1 MMAAYNDN
9 RVSGLYFVSYMMVTF
24 FFLFNIIL
32 AIVVNTY
39 EANTSQREEEIKET
53 RKQCLEDA
61 FEMLD
66 REKVDFVSK
75 KQMMAVFLYLNEE
88 CEEIR

>member
-9 RVSGLYFVSYMMVTF
+9 RVSGLFFVSYMMVTY

-39 EANTSQREEEIKET
+39 EHNTNAREEEIELT
-53 RKQCLEDA
+53 RIQCLKTA
-61 FEMLD
+61 FEKLD
-66 REKVDFVSK
+66 TDGVGYVTK